1 MRWLHDAG
9 VISNYDDYVGL
20 PLRVLQDAR
29 LVMAAEAG
37 HQNRQA
43 ARAAQQKGGR
53 RAFNR

>member
-29 LVMAAEAG
+29 LVMAAEAVQ
-37 HQNRQA
+37 QNRQA
-43 ARAAQQKGGR
+43 ARDAQQKGGR